1 MQPAVS
7 VIIPTYKPGV
17 YINICLSSLAR
28 QTLSKEL
35 YEILVVLNGC
45 ADPWLSQLNQSI
57 NELKKQ
63 YGINCTILHSDSASV
78 SNARNIGLDSAKGD
92 YICFI
97 DDDDY
102 VSSSFLEQLLEK
114 SDHETIA
121 LSRPYAFLDG
131 NDDKEIA
138 SYRIKNDWNK
148 FHNRGITP
156 FYIPK
161 RFFDGP
167 CMKLIHKDI
176 IADRRFDPRFRNG
189 EDSIFMFL
197 ISDKIK
203 YAAFCNDEAIYYRRF
218 RDGSAQSLLKDW
230 KKRPVVVWNKFRMYT
245 KYYLSS
251 PFKYSLRFYFSR
263 LIGTI
268 GTLLNG

>member
-1 MQPAVS
+1 MRPVVS
-7 VIIPTYKPGV
+7 VIIPTYKPGD
-17 YINICLSSLAR
+17 YINICLRSLAI

-45 ADPWLSQLNQSI
+45 GDPWLSQLDESI
-57 NELKKQ
+57 TELKKQ
-63 YGINCTILHSDSASV
+63 YGINCSLLISGIASV
-78 SNARNIGLDSAKGD
+78 SNARNYGLDAAKGE

-102 VSSSFLEQLLEK
+102 VSSSYLKQLLEK

-131 NDDKEIA
+131 DEKEIA

-148 FHNRGITP
+148 YHSRVITP
-156 FYIPK
+156 FHIPK

-167 CMKLIHKDI
+167 CMKLIHRDI
-176 IADRRFDPRFRNG
+176 IAGRRFDPRFRNG

-203 YAAFCNDEAIYYRRF
+203 YASFCDDDAIYYRRM
-218 RDGSAQSLLKDW
+218 RDSSAQSLLKDW
-230 KKRPVVVWNKFRMYT
+230 KKRPAVVWNKIRMYT
-245 KYYLSS
+245 RYYLSS
-251 PFKYSLRFYFSR
+251 PFRYSLRFYFSR
-263 LIGTI
+263 LVGSI